1 MWNVMVF
8 GDENHTMLVRVL
20 QLRTVKDIGSLVHLP
35 ASTVSNF
42 YHRVVKIVSRLQP
55 DHRLFCASFSG
66 SGWVDDMEMTA
77 AVITSPPQS
86 L

>member
-1 MWNVMVF
+1 MWHVMVF

-42 YHRVVKIVSRLQP
+42 YHRLIKPKGALKYIAM
-55 DHRLFCASFSG
+55 FKA
-66 SGWVDDMEMTA
+66 
-77 AVITSPPQS
+77 
-86 L
+86 

>member
-20 QLRTVKDIGSLVHLP
+20 QLRTVKDIGSMVHLP

-42 YHRVVKIVSRLQP
+42 YHNLINARGNLEYINIYQKKIMV
-55 DHRLFCASFSG
+55 
-66 SGWVDDMEMTA
+66 
-77 AVITSPPQS
+77 
-86 L
+86 